1 MRLKGISALRSL
13 LPLVA
18 FTLPVLAQAAPVGG
32 WTVGIR
38 GGLTLSDAQTSEL
51 DSQLATRGHTV
62 STQIDKRDVAVIGSL
77 GYQVCKLF
85 SLEASLGSLG
95 NYDVALSGGSTR
107 PAALPAD
114 LAELK
119 PAGGLFVGLGVRQD
133 LPITDK
139 LSLTTRLGGIAW
151 QQESEITG
159 TSGNEK
165 IDDQGL
171 GVMTGA
177 ALKLALGAHWGLSVG
192 GDWFYQN
199 ERGSIGV
206 AQAGLE
212 YAFGK

>member
-1 MRLKGISALRSL
+1 MRLNGLSALRSL
-13 LPLVA
+13 IPLV
-18 FTLPVLAQAAPVGG
+18 VLAMPALSHAAAVGS
-32 WTVGIR
+32 WTVGLR
-38 GGLTLSDAQTSEL
+38 GGLSLSDAQSAEL
-51 DSQLATRGHTV
+51 DSQLGARGHTV

-177 ALKLALGAHWGLSVG
+177 ALKLALGANWGLSLG

-212 YAFGK
+212 YSFGK